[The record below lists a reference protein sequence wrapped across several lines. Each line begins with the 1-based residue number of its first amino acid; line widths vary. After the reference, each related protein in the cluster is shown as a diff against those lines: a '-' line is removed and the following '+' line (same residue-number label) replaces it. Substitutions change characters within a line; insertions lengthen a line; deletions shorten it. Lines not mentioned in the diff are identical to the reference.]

1 MEFFVD
7 RCKGNTY
14 LVDIGSHEPATLS
27 YLAFENASKKTRTE
41 MKLGDLI
48 YGQLLVANK
57 DMEPELVCI
66 DFYNQSAGMGVL
78 PEGGLVFTVSLNVAR
93 SLVQPENPF
102 LMELAHVIS
111 FEMLIGFNGRIWL
124 KVGYSITI
132 QIMPCAY
139 GAFLS
144 IKLLRQ
150 PKAKR
155 KTFLKNLD
163 LYLCIFI
170 YNAFKINETI
180 SSVKLS

>member
-1 MEFFVD
+1 MEFLVD

-124 KVGYSITI
+124 KVGYSI
-132 QIMPCAY
+132 QLQ
-139 GAFLS
+139 F
-144 IKLLRQ
+144 R
-150 PKAKR
+150 
-155 KTFLKNLD
+155 
-163 LYLCIFI
+163 LCHVLMGPF
-170 YNAFKINETI
+170 
-180 SSVKLS
+180 